1 MKYLGATLQEAL
13 ESASEDQNVAVG
25 ELIYDIVDQNEDCI
39 QIEVYEIV
47 DIIEYA
53 QQYLKE
59 VIESIGIDCRVSP
72 SIKDDIIRLKVDSS
86 HNSVLIGKNGKTLQS
101 LNELTRIA
109 ISNHFRKRY
118 KILIDINGYKDEKYD
133 RITKMARRIAHDV
146 QKNKVTVILDPMTAD
161 ERRMVHNA
169 LTGMPNIKTESTGF
183 GKDRRVQIIY
193 VVSIENEE

>member
-146 QKNKVTVILDPMTAD
+146 QKNKVTVTLDPMTAD

-193 VVSIENEE
+193 VVSKENEE

>member
-1 MKYLGATLQEAL
+1 MKYLGATLEEAL
-13 ESASEDQNVAVG
+13 ESASEDQNVAVE
-25 ELIYDIVDQNEDCI
+25 ELIYDIVGQNEDCV

-53 QQYLKE
+53 QQYLKGI
-59 VIESIGIDCRVSP
+59 IESIGIDCRVSP
-72 SIKDDIIRLKVDSS
+72 SIKDDIIRLKVDSN

-133 RITKMARRIAHDV
+133 RITKMARRMAHDV
-146 QKNKVTVILDPMTAD
+146 QKNKVTVTLDPMTAD

-183 GKDRRVQIIY
+183 GKERRIQIIY
-193 VVSIENEE
+193 VSSQENEE

>member
-1 MKYLGATLQEAL
+1 MKYLGATLEEAL
-13 ESASEDQNVAVG
+13 ESASEDQNVAVE
-25 ELIYDIVDQNEDCI
+25 ELIYDIVGQNEDCV

-53 QQYLKE
+53 QQYLKGI
-59 VIESIGIDCRVSP
+59 IESIGIDCRVNP
-72 SIKDDIIRLKVDSS
+72 SIKDDIIRLKVDSN

-133 RITKMARRIAHDV
+133 RITKMARRMAHDV
-146 QKNKVTVILDPMTAD
+146 QKNKVTVTLDPMTAD

-183 GKDRRVQIIY
+183 GKERRIQIIY
-193 VVSIENEE
+193 VSSQENEE